1 MSAKIDCHY
10 HHDAS
15 IVSTAGLLASMDAFG
30 VERVALIGPLCP
42 DLELPVIAQKAS
54 VALRKLI
61 HRRGGLL
68 HKAGL
73 ALYNNT
79 VKGDGTVDLLGKR
92 YEIKV
97 QPRNDDV
104 AEAVKAH
111 PDRFWGW
118 VCVNPAGPVEPVSEI
133 ERLMKVDGMVGVKA
147 HPFWHEYPVAD
158 LSDAAALCQE
168 VGWPMLIHLGSD
180 SAGDYKALP
189 EKFSKLNVI
198 YAHAGIP
205 YAPDVLD
212 YAGEKDNAFVDLS
225 SSGYVDAKIARDA
238 IRRAGANKVLF
249 GTDGPYF
256 HHQDD
261 RFDYGYFINRIE
273 DLGLADADRDRVMGD
288 NFREMVG
295 K

>member
-79 VKGDGTVDLLGKR
+79 VKG
-92 YEIKV
+92 E
-97 QPRNDDV
+97 
-104 AEAVKAH
+104 AH

-133 ERLMKVDGMVGVKA
+133 ERLMKVEGMVGVKA

-180 SAGDYKALP
+180 SAGDYKVLP
-189 EKFSKLNVI
+189 EKFPKLNVI

-212 YAGEKDNAFVDLS
+212 YAGEKDSAFVDLS

-261 RFDYGYFINRIE
+261 RFDYGYFIDRIE
-273 DLGLADADRDRVMGD
+273 GLGLSDADRDRVMGD